1 MDKIYQLIP
10 IQFSRIKKEIS
21 LSTLCFFDIWLCTN
35 SMYQQIKRDFLH
47 TFIIDNVMLNLL
59 LCVYLL
65 MLILGRNTGS
75 VGSGM
80 ALVTACARVSSW
92 RWSEHNCEQEPGPA
106 SSCGH
111 RPQLGRTKLL
121 SPHRAAADARF
132 HSGLVTSYWC
142 GSRGWSLGHP
152 GSVCSVPSPR
162 YRDAGAAAARL

>member
-1 MDKIYQLIP
+1 
-10 IQFSRIKKEIS
+10 
-21 LSTLCFFDIWLCTN
+21 
-35 SMYQQIKRDFLH
+35 
-47 TFIIDNVMLNLL
+47 
-59 LCVYLL
+59 

-121 SPHRAAADARF
+121 SPHRAAADTRF

-152 GSVCSVPSPR
+152 GSVCSVPAIEMQELLLLGYNTVLATLATVLLHPAPAQLSR
-162 YRDAGAAAARL
+162 CTLTAGSNCWA